1 MQAAWRTGL
10 LPFGILPATF
20 LFILQRGDI
29 VEIVANSSIQKGMP
43 HKFYHGR
50 TGIVYNVTRRALGV
64 EVNKQLR
71 NRVLVKRVNVRVEHV
86 RHSKCRQEFL
96 DRVQRNDKIKRDA
109 KASGKK
115 ADIALIKRFPVAPK
129 AGYVV
134 AAESAHGT
142 PVMVAPTPFDEML

>member
-1 MQAAWRTGL
+1 M
-10 LPFGILPATF
+10 
-20 LFILQRGDI
+20 QRGDI

-50 TGIVYNVTRRALGV
+50 TGIVYNVTRRAVGV

-71 NRVLVKRVNVRVEHV
+71 NRVLIKRVNVRVEHV

-96 DRVQRNDKIKRDA
+96 DRVQRNDKIKRAA
-109 KASGKK
+109 KLSGKK
-115 ADIALIKRFPVAPK
+115 ADISEIKRFPVAPK

-134 AAESAHGT
+134 VAESSHGNPT
-142 PVMVAPTPFDEML
+142 LVAPTPFDEML

>member
-1 MQAAWRTGL
+1 MPGPPPSSSL
-10 LPFGILPATF
+10 
-20 LFILQRGDI
+20 LQRGDI

-64 EVNKQLR
+64 EVNKQIR
-71 NRVLVKRVNVRVEHV
+71 NRVLIKRVNVRVEHV

-109 KASGKK
+109 KSKGIVV
-115 ADIALIKRFPVAPK
+115 DISAIKRFPVAPK

-134 AAESAHGT
+134 KAESAHGL
-142 PVMVAPTPFDEML
+142 PVILAPTPFDDML